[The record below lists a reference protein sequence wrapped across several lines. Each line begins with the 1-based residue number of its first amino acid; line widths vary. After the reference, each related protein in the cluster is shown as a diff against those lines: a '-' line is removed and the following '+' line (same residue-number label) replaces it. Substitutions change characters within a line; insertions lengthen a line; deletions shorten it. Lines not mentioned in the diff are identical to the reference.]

1 MSQCLEPGKQ
11 WRLNNSKIFLIFIF
25 IIFTII
31 RASLVVQTV
40 KNLPAMQETRSIPGS
55 GGSAGEGNGN
65 PLQYSCLENL
75 MERGA
80 GRLQS
85 MGWQRVGHDWA
96 TQLNSGFPGGAI
108 VKSLPANARDAGLT
122 CGSGRS
128 PGVGNDNPLLYSCL
142 ENSIDRGAWCAT
154 YSP

>member
-1 MSQCLEPGKQ
+1 MLK
-11 WRLNNSKIFLIFIF
+11 RK
-25 IIFTII
+25 
-31 RASLVVQTV
+31 
-40 KNLPAMQETRSIPGS
+40 
-55 GGSAGEGNGN
+55 
-65 PLQYSCLENL
+65 LQYFGHL
-75 MERGA
+75 MWRTDSMEKTLILGKIE
-80 GRLQS
+80 GRTRKGWQRMRWLMASPTQWTWVWGNSRSSWWTGRPGVLQS
-85 MGWQRVGHDWA
+85 MGSQRVGHDWA